1 MNHGRQS
8 KITILG
14 KGRMYLLD
22 DVEKIIDEHGSAPIL
37 KERLSLIQEKAAEFE
52 RKFKLLEA
60 EIVVLRQ
67 ESAEQKADNE
77 RLAAEHAALRE
88 CLKALKQSFH
98 NAPFSEQIQIL
109 TLLSKSPMDIDEL
122 ISFTDRDTGSIRD
135 DLKYLKKANFVK
147 LSPTRI
153 GYFFELTPEGRKSL
167 KNLGLLT

>member
-1 MNHGRQS
+1 MNHAGKA
-8 KITILG
+8 KIILG
-14 KGRMYLLD
+14 KGLMFLLD
-22 DVEKIIDEHGSAPIL
+22 DIEKIIDEHGSAPIL
-37 KERLSLIQEKAAEFE
+37 KEHLSLIQDKAAEFE

-77 RLAAEHAALRE
+77 RLEAEYAALRE
-88 CLKALKQSFH
+88 CLTALKQSFH

-109 TLLSKSPMDIDEL
+109 TLLSKTPMDIDEL
-122 ISFTDRDTGSIRD
+122 ISFTNRDTGSIRD